1 VSRLAPDF
9 ADFRFLGQAAT
20 LFDALYAPPPRRGVI
35 VVTRHDFDAAIRRSN
50 VRAQTLWPPTRLAV
64 RAAIIEL
71 SPIAPSGC
79 PQPDLR
85 KSEGMRQCDR
95 DHCPDSG
102 VGLNAA
108 SSKSGPIQHFG
119 IALQRRSHML

>member
-50 VRAQTLWPPTRLAV
+50 VRAQTLWPAYAARCSSVNYRAV
-64 RAAIIEL
+64 ADRAEWLPAAGFE
-71 SPIAPSGC
+71 
-79 PQPDLR
+79 
-85 KSEGMRQCDR
+85 E
-95 DHCPDSG
+95 
-102 VGLNAA
+102 VGGNAA
-108 SSKSGPIQHFG
+108 V
-119 IALQRRSHML
+119 